1 MDSEV
6 RRVVLFNL
14 DKTDET
20 IPYILERARD
30 IDGINRRVVFLKP
43 MAEIDDFRTLTL
55 QQRNDLLKW
64 GLNDRYIYPI
74 LGMSMVLLIARLL
87 YIEIGLS
94 DVLPAEC

>member
-1 MDSEV
+1 MLDSEV

-64 GLNDRYIYPI
+64 GLNDRYVYPI
-74 LGMSMVLLIARLL
+74 QVWVWG
-87 YIEIGLS
+87 
-94 DVLPAEC
+94 CW